1 MEPVACCDRSND
13 HDERNRE
20 FRRKFLTEQDAGDD
34 KERKAKPIWI
44 ERRQTL
50 KDLPKLHQ
58 RSP

>member
-1 MEPVACCDRSND
+1 MSETGNFDANFLPSRMLATTKS
-13 HDERNRE
+13 ER
-20 FRRKFLTEQDAGDD
+20 
-34 KERKAKPIWI
+34 AKPIWI